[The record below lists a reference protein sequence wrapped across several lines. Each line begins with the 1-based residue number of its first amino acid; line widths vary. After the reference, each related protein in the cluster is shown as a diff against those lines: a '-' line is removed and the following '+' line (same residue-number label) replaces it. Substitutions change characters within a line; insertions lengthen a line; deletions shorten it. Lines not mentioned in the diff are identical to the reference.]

1 MRNFFADCWVV
12 SLVADW
18 FSEVVRSAAA
28 VPMPEPDNAA
38 MLFNRL
44 NKYGPGSKPGAL
56 VAPQRRQGVASPGG
70 LAPLPPPPALQSP
83 ALRQSQKRGP
93 DAALSSG
100 SLHDATMLSASNSK
114 GTLLAGTELLSASAP
129 MPFSKMSRS
138 LPKPPPPPP
147 PLAAAAPAAA
157 ASNGTVAAAANG
169 AGTVKRDPFWFI
181 QMLRTSLAEHEFAYM
196 NIANAHGAIWDPYD
210 LKIVPF
216 HEVDQTDHYTISEA
230 GVTHCIRKGKQE
242 VTEFT
247 PLEQWEVEATRFK
260 EVMAIPFFKQ
270 YQSWKAYS
278 SWRGVIKKD
287 KMIAAGT
294 VLSNHLFILNSTF
307 QPSLRSISARQAAS

>member
-1 MRNFFADCWVV
+1 MQNKLASKALLAFLVQNAGVTVWFVLSCCAWLRNFFFRLLLP
-12 SLVADW
+12 SVADW
-18 FSEVVRSAAA
+18 FFAVRSASA

-129 MPFSKMSRS
+129 MPFSKMSR
-138 LPKPPPPPP
+138 KI
-147 PLAAAAPAAA
+147 
-157 ASNGTVAAAANG
+157 G
-169 AGTVKRDPFWFI
+169 R
-181 QMLRTSLAEHEFAYM
+181 
-196 NIANAHGAIWDPYD
+196 AH
-210 LKIVPF
+210 V
-216 HEVDQTDHYTISEA
+216 
-230 GVTHCIRKGKQE
+230 
-242 VTEFT
+242 
-247 PLEQWEVEATRFK
+247 
-260 EVMAIPFFKQ
+260 
-270 YQSWKAYS
+270 
-278 SWRGVIKKD
+278 
-287 KMIAAGT
+287 
-294 VLSNHLFILNSTF
+294 
-307 QPSLRSISARQAAS
+307 